1 MSLLFDF
8 SVINY
13 SYYKPIKRECYEMND
28 KLKNQQMENLLRAV
42 LSLNT
47 MEECY
52 AFFEDLCTV
61 MELKS
66 MAQRFE
72 VARLLSEGHVYG
84 DVVKTTGASTAT
96 ISRVNR
102 ALNYG
107 NDAYRMALDR
117 IRDNV
122 KDGTAG
128 V

>member
-1 MSLLFDF
+1 L
-8 SVINY
+8 
-13 SYYKPIKRECYEMND
+13 ND

-42 LSLNT
+42 LSLKN

-52 AFFEDLCTV
+52 SFFEDLCTV
-61 MELKS
+61 TELKS

-84 DVVKTTGASTAT
+84 DVVKITGASTAT

-107 NDAYRMALDR
+107 NDSYRMALER
-117 IRDNV
+117 IRD
-122 KDGTAG
+122 AG